1 MAYQKREEP
10 QATPVTVM
18 FTDIETVPQYG
29 LFVNAPE
36 YFRELFVT
44 KFQRDVDEITN
55 RNTITE
61 GGDGEGVIT
70 RFDKEQYQIELQ
82 EYYQKKAS
90 LHAEFG
96 KIVCISF
103 GIIVMDGALMKLKLK
118 SVAGRDEKKLLVE
131 AFPIL
136 NKAVFL
142 CAHNGIN
149 FDFGFIA
156 RRYLIY
162 KMAIPTILNTMG
174 KKPWEVSLIDTM
186 QLWGF
191 MAFNYTSSLN
201 QLAYV
206 FGLPSPKEKVSG
218 KDVYA
223 LYYHRNKTD
232 ELPWEGEEE
241 RLAVI
246 VEYCELDVVT
256 LANVYLCLTQW
267 AIIPAENVIKGDAK
281 TNVQSPS

>member
-1 MAYQKREEP
+1 MAYTKKEEP

-18 FTDIETVPQYG
+18 FTDIETVPQYK
-29 LFVNAPE
+29 LLSESPATFQ
-36 YFRELFVT
+36 ELFLK
-44 KFQRDVDEITN
+44 KFQRDVAEIKN

-61 GGDGEGVIT
+61 GGDGEGVIV
-70 RFDKEQYQIELQ
+70 RFDEAQFEIELQ
-82 EYYQKKAS
+82 EYYQSKAS
-90 LHAEFG
+90 FHAEFG

-103 GIIVMDGALMKLKLK
+103 GIIVMQGSVMKLKIK
-118 SVAGRDEKKLLVE
+118 SIAGRDEKKILVE
-131 AFPIL
+131 AFEIL
-136 NKAVFL
+136 NKSVFL
-142 CAHNGIN
+142 CAHNGIG

-156 RRYLIY
+156 RRCLIH
-162 KMAIPTILNTMG
+162 KMILPTVLNTMG
-174 KKPWEVSLIDTM
+174 KKPWEVPLIDTM

-191 MAFNYTSSLN
+191 MAFNYTSSLD

-223 LYYHRNKTD
+223 LYYHKNKTD

-267 AIIPAENVIKGDAK
+267 AIIPAENVVK
-281 TNVQSPS
+281 S